1 MDDKT
6 YIILGI
12 VYGILAIFL
21 IVFVLVF
28 INKNNK
34 KKFNKLVAI
43 LERDKNLI
51 ISANILTELNKV
63 ASLINNKELEVK
75 YNSWIKR
82 YNQIKDVDIPS
93 LNKRLNDLDN
103 SLKTKKYKEIVKE
116 TGKLELDIY
125 YVKTKS
131 EFLLN
136 EIRGIS
142 LSESKNREIVTKL
155 KRDYRE
161 IYLKYKNHIEDYELI
176 KKPIEL
182 QFENID
188 KLLNAFEITME
199 NNDYAEAPK
208 IVKALGDTI
217 GNLQIVI
224 EDAPS
229 IILMGKKLIPNK
241 IENIKSLYEKML
253 KEGYV
258 LDYLNIEYN
267 ITEAEKKLYDIFD
280 RLNVLNL
287 TDSIFELKT
296 ILSYFDSLY
305 TDFDNEKQARRTFD
319 DSSRK
324 IAIKCK
330 KLLEIIKNLSSK
342 IEEIKYSY
350 DLTDEEVKVIDELNL
365 SIKAIYNDYEIIVE
379 KYRNRT
385 FAFSKLSKELERLNA
400 SLNEKEEKLEYTIRT
415 LSSLKEDELRAREQ
429 LDSIKLIL
437 NNSKEKMNNYK
448 VPLIPKNYY
457 IELSEGNDAIEAMMD
472 ELDKKPIRIKV
483 LNTRVDTARDLV
495 LKLYKTTSDIVKNA
509 YLAENAIV
517 YGNRFRI
524 TTKND
529 ELLGKAEN
537 LFYEGKYKES
547 LEVAIN
553 VIALY
558 DNNIHQKIMD
568 LIKEK

>member
-12 VYGILAIFL
+12 VYGVLAIIL

-63 ASLINNKELEVK
+63 ASLINNKDLEAR

-116 TGKLELDIY
+116 TGELELDIY

-136 EIRGIS
+136 EIKEIS

-161 IYLKYKNHIEDYELI
+161 IYLKYKNHLEDYELI

-330 KLLEIIKNLSSK
+330 KLLGIIKNLSSK

-437 NNSKEKMNNYK
+437 NNSKEKINNYK

-457 IELSEGNDAIEAMMD
+457 IELSEANDAIEAMMD

-509 YLAENAIV
+509 YLAENTIV

-553 VIALY
+553 VVALY

-568 LIKEK
+568 LIKDK

>member
-12 VYGILAIFL
+12 VYGVLAIIL

-63 ASLINNKELEVK
+63 ASLINNKDLEAR

-93 LNKRLNDLDN
+93 LNKRLNDLDS

-116 TGKLELDIY
+116 TGELELDIY

-136 EIRGIS
+136 EIKEIS

-161 IYLKYKNHIEDYELI
+161 IYLKYKNHLEDYELI

-296 ILSYFDSLY
+296 SSTILD
-305 TDFDNEKQARRTFD
+305 
-319 DSSRK
+319 
-324 IAIKCK
+324 
-330 KLLEIIKNLSSK
+330 
-342 IEEIKYSY
+342 
-350 DLTDEEVKVIDELNL
+350 
-365 SIKAIYNDYEIIVE
+365 
-379 KYRNRT
+379 
-385 FAFSKLSKELERLNA
+385 
-400 SLNEKEEKLEYTIRT
+400 
-415 LSSLKEDELRAREQ
+415 
-429 LDSIKLIL
+429 
-437 NNSKEKMNNYK
+437 
-448 VPLIPKNYY
+448 
-457 IELSEGNDAIEAMMD
+457 
-472 ELDKKPIRIKV
+472 
-483 LNTRVDTARDLV
+483 
-495 LKLYKTTSDIVKNA
+495 
-509 YLAENAIV
+509 
-517 YGNRFRI
+517 
-524 TTKND
+524 
-529 ELLGKAEN
+529 
-537 LFYEGKYKES
+537 
-547 LEVAIN
+547 
-553 VIALY
+553 
-558 DNNIHQKIMD
+558 
-568 LIKEK
+568 

>member
-1 MDDKT
+1 
-6 YIILGI
+6 
-12 VYGILAIFL
+12 
-21 IVFVLVF
+21 
-28 INKNNK
+28 
-34 KKFNKLVAI
+34 
-43 LERDKNLI
+43 
-51 ISANILTELNKV
+51 
-63 ASLINNKELEVK
+63 
-75 YNSWIKR
+75 
-82 YNQIKDVDIPS
+82 
-93 LNKRLNDLDN
+93 
-103 SLKTKKYKEIVKE
+103 
-116 TGKLELDIY
+116 
-125 YVKTKS
+125 
-131 EFLLN
+131 
-136 EIRGIS
+136 
-142 LSESKNREIVTKL
+142 
-155 KRDYRE
+155 
-161 IYLKYKNHIEDYELI
+161 
-176 KKPIEL
+176 
-182 QFENID
+182 
-188 KLLNAFEITME
+188 ME

-217 GNLQIVI
+217 GNLQSVI

-330 KLLEIIKNLSSK
+330 KLLGIIKNLSSK

-437 NNSKEKMNNYK
+437 NNSKEKINNYK

-457 IELSEGNDAIEAMMD
+457 IELSEANDAIEAMMD

-509 YLAENAIV
+509 YLAENTIV

-553 VIALY
+553 VVALY
-558 DNNIHQKIMD
+558 DNNIHQKIMN
-568 LIKEK
+568 LIKDK